1 MSQNPDLPDSSEQ
14 ASGGNER
21 PRVDRVVVF
30 LLISMFIS
38 FVVSVIDFVL
48 LQMMVIQIHWFVIG
62 LLLLAIGSVTKILPR
77 KKLVEAGLGSA
88 LNTAYLQV
96 VKDQRLVTDG
106 FYKYIRHP
114 IYSGDIMQK
123 YGWVIMLS
131 SLYGLVFVTI
141 GLCGYLYRIRREEEM
156 LVEVFG
162 EEYKEYQRNTKKLI
176 PYIY

>member
-1 MSQNPDLPDSSEQ
+1 MSKNQELPDNHENASE
-14 ASGGNER
+14 GNEK
-21 PRVDRVVVF
+21 PRVDRVVVVI
-30 LLISMFIS
+30 LISMFIS
-38 FVVSVIDFVL
+38 FVVSVLDFVL
-48 LQMMVIQIHWFVIG
+48 LQLMVIQIHWFFVG
-62 LLLLAIGSVTKILPR
+62 LLLLVIGSVTKILPR

-96 VKDQRLVTDG
+96 VKGQRLVTDG

-141 GLCGYLYRIRREEEM
+141 GLCGYLYRIKREEEM
-156 LVEVFG
+156 LVEAFG
-162 EEYKEYQRNTKKLI
+162 EEYREYQRTTKKLI